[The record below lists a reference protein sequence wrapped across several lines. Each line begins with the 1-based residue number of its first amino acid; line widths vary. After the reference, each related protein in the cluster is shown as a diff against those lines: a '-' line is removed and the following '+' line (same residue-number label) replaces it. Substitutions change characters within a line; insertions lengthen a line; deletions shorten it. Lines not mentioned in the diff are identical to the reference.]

1 LCGARLVDASF
12 GRAQHPNTNGSRIRR
27 SVDSFFC
34 AGTVATHEM
43 GEFVRDKQW
52 QEGLDVKGR
61 GQNMVLHP
69 ETRLPTRNSELVVR
83 VYGSGEIA

>member
-1 LCGARLVDASF
+1 
-12 GRAQHPNTNGSRIRR
+12 
-27 SVDSFFC
+27 
-34 AGTVATHEM
+34 M

-69 ETRLPTRNSELVVR
+69 ETRLPTRNGELVVR